1 MAQYVPDK
9 SRGPAAFGG
18 GWTVA
23 SVITALLE

>member
-1 MAQYVPDK
+1 MAQYVAGK
-9 SRGPAAFGG
+9 SGDPAAFGG